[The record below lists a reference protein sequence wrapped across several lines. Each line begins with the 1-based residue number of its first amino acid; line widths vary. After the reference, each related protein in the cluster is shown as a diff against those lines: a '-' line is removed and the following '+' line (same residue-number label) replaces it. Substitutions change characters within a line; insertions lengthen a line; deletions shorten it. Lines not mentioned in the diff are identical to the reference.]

1 MTHEGLAERASTNVF
16 RDFAA
21 SAVRARLRKLE
32 NEMVRNGVVQVFDII
47 RYPKLSR
54 AYTWSSSAE
63 GSAGF
68 FAAFN

>member
-1 MTHEGLAERASTNVF
+1 
-16 RDFAA
+16 
-21 SAVRARLRKLE
+21 
-32 NEMVRNGVVQVFDII
+32 MVRNDVVHVFDII